1 VSSDPNGGSFPR
13 SDDWML
19 CCFQLIWPPAPAS
32 VHDEAKPVARL
43 PWAHRTPLQQLLLFL
58 LTANVSNKSGNLL
71 FAQSYPEQYENV
83 GFVHSW
89 CTVEFHQK
97 SDRVNPSLRLRGDE
111 RELRRI
117 SDAIVILDPSGATC
131 TESAN
136 GCGHIMISGRRSEV
150 PKNNWPN

>member
-1 VSSDPNGGSFPR
+1 MLTRLASVSGTLAQTSLVADFGGFLQVCTIKVSHSGGS
-13 SDDWML
+13 L
-19 CCFQLIWPPAPAS
+19 
-32 VHDEAKPVARL
+32 H
-43 PWAHRTPLQQLLLFL
+43 
-58 LTANVSNKSGNLL
+58 
-71 FAQSYPEQYENV
+71 
-83 GFVHSW
+83 
-89 CTVEFHQK
+89 HQK